1 MVPLCRRKINLHAKL
16 LSSRTGIYSR
26 GRYAVELGFEWRLRP
41 RRRQLGHAGASHA
54 HFEFTLLHLGLP
66 TSGEELRWTA
76 MAFEAQR
83 RVVVIVTED
92 SSKGLDLQTMRR
104 SQE

>member
-1 MVPLCRRKINLHAKL
+1 
-16 LSSRTGIYSR
+16 
-26 GRYAVELGFEWRLRP
+26 VEAP
-41 RRRQLGHAGASHA
+41 TAPAALGHAGSSHA

-66 TSGEELRWTA
+66 TVGRRIEMDG

-92 SSKGLDLQTMRR
+92 LSKGLDLQTTRI
-104 SQE
+104 SYP